1 MENISNAGNKLF
13 WFQIKEGLIETT
25 KQLKMGPVTEFD
37 SFMSAG
43 NDPFTR
49 ATELRQND
57 EMRRTLKSQLFRYM
71 FD

>member
-1 MENISNAGNKLF
+1 MENISNAGNKFF

-43 NDPFTR
+43 NIRVHVRLSCDKMIKCVG
-49 ATELRQND
+49 L
-57 EMRRTLKSQLFRYM
+57 
-71 FD
+71 